1 MDLIPLSM
9 VRVPNVTWYTRS
21 SSYLQKTYKIVYLWS
36 TKQIGIAQIR
46 FETNIAHCKRKVRDG
61 LFYG

>member
-21 SSYLQKTYKIVYLWS
+21 SFYLQKTYKIFYLWS

-46 FETNIAHCKRKVRDG
+46 FETNIALCKRMTLDE
-61 LFYG
+61 LL